1 MTNESTQKLAERIA
15 LLLQQESGQPK
26 DDFSALQASL
36 EKINQR
42 LDKIESR
49 LDSPNLN
56 GVQPS
61 TFSLQPSNPHPSQEK
76 FAIAEA
82 TIPEILE
89 HFEKEKACA
98 FEPNGKPCDHCA
110 MCSSRGF

>member
-1 MTNESTQKLAERIA
+1 MTNENTQKLAERIA
-15 LLLQQESGQPK
+15 LLLQQESAPPK
-26 DDFSALQASL
+26 DDFSALQATL

-42 LDKIESR
+42 LDKIESQFAAQ
-49 LDSPNLN
+49 NLN
-56 GVQPS
+56 KTQHSALS
-61 TFSLQPSNPHPSQEK
+61 TQHLTPHPSQEK

-82 TIPEILE
+82 IVPEILE
-89 HFEKEKACA
+89 HFEKEKACT

>member
-15 LLLQQESGQPK
+15 LLLQESDQPK
-26 DDFSALQASL
+26 DDFSALQATL
-36 EKINQR
+36 EKINRR
-42 LDKIESR
+42 LDKIENKLASQ
-49 LDSPNLN
+49 DSN
-56 GVQPS
+56 GIHPS
-61 TFSLQPSNPHPSQEK
+61 SFILHPSSPHPSQEK
-76 FAIAEA
+76 FAVDEA
-82 TIPEILE
+82 VVNEILQ